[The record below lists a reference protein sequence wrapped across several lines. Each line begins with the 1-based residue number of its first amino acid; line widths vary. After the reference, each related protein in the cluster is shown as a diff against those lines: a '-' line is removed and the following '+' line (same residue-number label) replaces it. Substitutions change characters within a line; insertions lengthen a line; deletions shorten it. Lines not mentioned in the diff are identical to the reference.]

1 MDVESY
7 TDGISFNYPKE
18 KMFIFLSLHI
28 LINVK
33 KSLFE
38 FIDKDKHS
46 IRDYYLWQ
54 SRWNLLRFTKN
65 FAKNISICLDIL
77 LIISVKKKLGNI
89 VLLVK
94 LQILIILLM

>member
-18 KMFIFLSLHI
+18 KRFIFLRLHI

-46 IRDYYLWQ
+46 IRDYYL
-54 SRWNLLRFTKN
+54 
-65 FAKNISICLDIL
+65 
-77 LIISVKKKLGNI
+77 
-89 VLLVK
+89 
-94 LQILIILLM
+94 

>member
-33 KSLFE
+33 KSLYSVNNKRKE
-38 FIDKDKHS
+38 KAWE
-46 IRDYYLWQ
+46 Y
-54 SRWNLLRFTKN
+54 RFT
-65 FAKNISICLDIL
+65 S
-77 LIISVKKKLGNI
+77 
-89 VLLVK
+89 
-94 LQILIILLM
+94 

>member
-18 KMFIFLSLHI
+18 KMFIFLSL
-28 LINVK
+28 NVK

-46 IRDYYLWQ
+46 IRDYYL
-54 SRWNLLRFTKN
+54 
-65 FAKNISICLDIL
+65 
-77 LIISVKKKLGNI
+77 
-89 VLLVK
+89 
-94 LQILIILLM
+94 

>member
-1 MDVESY
+1 MDVESF

-46 IRDYYLWQ
+46 IRDYYL
-54 SRWNLLRFTKN
+54 
-65 FAKNISICLDIL
+65 
-77 LIISVKKKLGNI
+77 
-89 VLLVK
+89 
-94 LQILIILLM
+94 